1 LLVADPVVGGVQMP
15 GIVHRVVVVPT
26 EEECLI
32 VGDVVVFVEDAVVA
46 DRRNLQVVDPVIGEE
61 DHLQRR

>member
-32 VGDVVVFVEDAVVA
+32 VVDVVVFVEDAVVA
-46 DRRNLQVVDPVIGEE
+46 DQRNLQGVDPVIGVEA
-61 DHLQRR
+61 HLQKR